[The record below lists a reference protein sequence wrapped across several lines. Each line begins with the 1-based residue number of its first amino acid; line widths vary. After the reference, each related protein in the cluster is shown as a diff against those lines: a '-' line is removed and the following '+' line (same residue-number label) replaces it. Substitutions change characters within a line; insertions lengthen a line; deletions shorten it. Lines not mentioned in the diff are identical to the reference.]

1 MVRRSGI
8 GAAGCLVYLF
18 VIAVA
23 IYLGSP
29 FASAY
34 LDYYR
39 FKDAMKQEATYSLQR
54 TDAEIQ
60 SRLKV
65 FADSLGLPRSASM
78 VRVNR
83 GGSRVTISSSYRQT
97 IPVPLVGS
105 RKVRFNPKVEATF

>member
-8 GAAGCLVYLF
+8 GAVGCLMYLF
-18 VIAVA
+18 LIAGVV
-23 IYLGSP
+23 YVGSP

-39 FKDAMKQEATYSLQR
+39 YKDAMKQETTFSMQR
-54 TDAEIQ
+54 TDQQIQ
-60 SRLKV
+60 SRLKI
-65 FADSLGLPRSASM
+65 FADSLGLPPAASM

-83 GGSRVTISSSYRQT
+83 GRSQVTMTSTYLQT
-97 IPVPLVGS
+97 IPVPLLGP